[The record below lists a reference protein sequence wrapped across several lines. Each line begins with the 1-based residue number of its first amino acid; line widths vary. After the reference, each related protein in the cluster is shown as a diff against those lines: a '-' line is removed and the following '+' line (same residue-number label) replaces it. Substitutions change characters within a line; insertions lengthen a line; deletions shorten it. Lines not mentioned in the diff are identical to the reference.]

1 MTDQV
6 RTGLRDRIGQQ
17 SGFLSP
23 ALIVLLLAVVNRLP
37 EEEGRDDQV
46 AIGIDPV
53 APDKESSSTFIKARQ
68 VGEVTVTFEDG
79 TEIPLNGPAP
89 RIEPSASFL
98 VGSYDHPGEAR
109 VTAEMTVLPP
119 LQESYVWDRV
129 ADLQMQALAGVFGI
143 PPNILEEINQG
154 NAVVTRDSHGRVQ
167 VSAFAGPE
175 IDYLDGTWAEEIAFI
190 TELYFGPNPFYEYPY
205 RLGITWDPISN
216 GVRVSAIL
224 DYDENLMLLG
234 EIDFVRERV
243 GYADPDTGWI
253 MQYVP
258 LLPAH
263 WSGRGSEGNRMA
275 QQARDYRPYS
285 GYCTPH
291 RDTLTAPHCQ
301 CADCRGARLY
311 EPASLREGRR
321 QRLASIY
328 RPDGTP
334 VFEEA

>member
-224 DYDENLMLLG
+224 DYDEM
-234 EIDFVRERV
+234 
-243 GYADPDTGWI
+243 
-253 MQYVP
+253 
-258 LLPAH
+258 PAH